1 MRNPELEF
9 KMDQLCY
16 KNEHN
21 YVFNDFFVIIENLG
35 FGDCFRPYRKRDEPN
50 IGSDDLISS
59 I

>member
-1 MRNPELEF
+1 MELPESTVL
-9 KMDQLCY
+9 

-35 FGDCFRPYRKRDEPN
+35 FGDFFRPYSKRDEPN